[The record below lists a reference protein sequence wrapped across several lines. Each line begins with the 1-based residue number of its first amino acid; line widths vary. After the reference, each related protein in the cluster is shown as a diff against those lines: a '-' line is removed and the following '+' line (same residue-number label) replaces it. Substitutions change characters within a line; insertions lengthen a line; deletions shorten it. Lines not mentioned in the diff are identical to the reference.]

1 MLPISAPRLVVVA
14 LAVLAIA
21 CGDPTKPKPTFLS
34 TAASYTLYPLDG
46 APPNTPNAISFLGGA
61 TRASG
66 SFQFDVALDLDASG
80 KVLIFP
86 VRLLGGTIAG
96 TLKRVGLQAVPGTF
110 DALRE
115 VPAKGYDTLTA
126 QVVSP
131 GTVLAVELQDAAAC
145 QFSLGGTFLYAKLV
159 VDSVNFAQRH
169 LFARTVVD
177 PNCGYRMVVRD
188 SLPTF

>member
-115 VPAKGYDTLTA
+115 VPAKGTIRSPRRSSPRARCSPWSCRMRPPASSAWAGRSCTRSSWWTA
-126 QVVSP
+126 
-131 GTVLAVELQDAAAC
+131 
-145 QFSLGGTFLYAKLV
+145 
-159 VDSVNFAQRH
+159 
-169 LFARTVVD
+169 
-177 PNCGYRMVVRD
+177 
-188 SLPTF
+188 